1 MFLHDHPLVESNI
14 LEPNSHQVPKLWQ
27 TCRAAFGF
35 YWTATLGSVNVWNT
49 ADMYFLKKHP
59 LNGCKMGVG
68 LEKRERVMRYLM
80 ICFLQNLIL
89 CAFGINIWAWRT
101 CEVHKSQGWQ
111 FFLSRI
117 RPLCLSQHLTCKSVG
132 VDVIYQTTPQRVRN
146 QNTTSFAA
154 VI

>member
-1 MFLHDHPLVESNI
+1 MFLHDHPIVESNI
-14 LEPNSHQVPKLWQ
+14 LSSWAQLPPSSQTLADLSSCFQILLNCYTGTQQ
-27 TCRAAFGF
+27 TC
-35 YWTATLGSVNVWNT
+35 V
-49 ADMYFLKKHP
+49 KKTGCP

-80 ICFLQNLIL
+80 IRFLQKLIL
-89 CAFGINIWAWRT
+89 CAFGINIWALRT

-111 FFLSRI
+111 FFLNRI

-146 QNTTSFAA
+146 QNTTSFVA